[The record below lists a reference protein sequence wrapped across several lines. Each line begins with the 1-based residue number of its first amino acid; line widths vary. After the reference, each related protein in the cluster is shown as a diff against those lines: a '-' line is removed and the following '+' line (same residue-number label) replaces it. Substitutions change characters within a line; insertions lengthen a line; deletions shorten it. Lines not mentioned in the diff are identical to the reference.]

1 MRQLLLIL
9 IFNILCL
16 NIYAQISNDLIIEHI
31 EKMSE
36 GMEEESTDYSELLES
51 YWNIIENPIDINSD
65 DINMLAELRLI
76 SMFQLESIKAYR
88 RNYGDIQFMEE
99 LYEVENMDSISVEI
113 IKDVICF
120 ESKKDKLK
128 IRDLKYGKSK
138 VLMEVSQCLNKKKGY
153 FDIEDSL
160 LYQKPNSVYLG
171 SPQKI
176 YLRYNYTYKNKI
188 EAGFVMEKDPG
199 EYIFKNKLNDSIR
212 RLLDGRCY
220 SVLDMFSFHLCF
232 INFWFLKTLAI

>member
-76 SMFQLESIKAYR
+76 SMWHQIK
-88 RNYGDIQFMEE
+88 N
-99 LYEVENMDSISVEI
+99 
-113 IKDVICF
+113 
-120 ESKKDKLK
+120 
-128 IRDLKYGKSK
+128 
-138 VLMEVSQCLNKKKGY
+138 
-153 FDIEDSL
+153 
-160 LYQKPNSVYLG
+160 
-171 SPQKI
+171 
-176 YLRYNYTYKNKI
+176 
-188 EAGFVMEKDPG
+188 
-199 EYIFKNKLNDSIR
+199 
-212 RLLDGRCY
+212 
-220 SVLDMFSFHLCF
+220 
-232 INFWFLKTLAI
+232 